1 MKGIVPKIQQYTVHY
16 RSSSLTHISEEHVLL
31 VKRYKAKCDLE
42 SKIKTV
48 KRQRFVTVIQSQE
61 KIAF

>member
-1 MKGIVPKIQQYTVHY
+1 M
-16 RSSSLTHISEEHVLL
+16 LTKKNGDERDRAENQTDISEEHALS